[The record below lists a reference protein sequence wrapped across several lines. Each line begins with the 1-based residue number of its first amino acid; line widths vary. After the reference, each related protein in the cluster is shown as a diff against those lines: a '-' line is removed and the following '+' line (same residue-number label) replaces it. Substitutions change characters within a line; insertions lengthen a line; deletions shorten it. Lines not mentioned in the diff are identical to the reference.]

1 MKALVRY
8 ILASCYS
15 FARRWVNP
23 KYGGDVIWTTVHGF
37 LTPIS
42 FIAAGIYLLFVGY
55 ILNFK
60 LEKLYVFIGFAIVM
74 LLIGYGCKR
83 PTKKALKSWG
93 IEKEFRKLTKKQRRM
108 RNTFAF
114 IFFFFGFYLFIY
126 LAYKSGIVYRA
137 K

>member
-42 FIAAGIYLLFVGY
+42 FIAAGIYCI
-55 ILNFK
+55 ILGITGLNDVYEDSWPY
-60 LEKLYVFIGFAIVM
+60 LIVLAIIM
-74 LLIGYGCKR
+74 LSIGYGLRR
-83 PTKKALKSWG
+83 PTQKALKNWG
-93 IEKEFRKLTKKQRRM
+93 IIKEFRTLSKKQRLG
-108 RNTFAF
+108 RNMFAF
-114 IFFFFGFYLFIY
+114 VFFFFGFFLFIY
-126 LAYKSGIVYRA
+126 LGAVYIA
-137 K
+137 P